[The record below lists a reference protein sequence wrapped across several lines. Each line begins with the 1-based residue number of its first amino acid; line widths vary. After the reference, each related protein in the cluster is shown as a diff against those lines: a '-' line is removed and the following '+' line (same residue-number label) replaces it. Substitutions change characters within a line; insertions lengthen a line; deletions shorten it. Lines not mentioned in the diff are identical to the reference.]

1 MFHTSIGEN
10 IRYGRPDAT
19 DAEEEA
25 AAKLANA
32 HDFII
37 NFPQKYNTM
46 IGERGVTIS
55 GLV

>member
-1 MFHTSIGEN
+1 MLFHTSIREN
-10 IRYGRPDAT
+10 IRYGRPEAT
-19 DAEEEA
+19 DDEVEA

-32 HDFII
+32 HDFIN

-55 GLV
+55 GY

>member
-19 DAEEEA
+19 DAEVEA

>member
-1 MFHTSIGEN
+1 LFHTSIGEN

-19 DAEEEA
+19 DAEVEA